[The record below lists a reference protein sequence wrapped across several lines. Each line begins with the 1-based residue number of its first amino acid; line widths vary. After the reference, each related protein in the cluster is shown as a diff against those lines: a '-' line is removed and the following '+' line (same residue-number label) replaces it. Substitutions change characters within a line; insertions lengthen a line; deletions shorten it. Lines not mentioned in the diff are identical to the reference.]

1 MMSFLAPRPSID
13 LTLSNN
19 CSTALPGA
27 SLHNAAL
34 QGFGPTAVAGA
45 ALAGCRS
52 GGEHS
57 TAAGNMQQYR
67 RGAARELPLVLHV
80 ACGRGGQQQ
89 RPGVRHAQQHLRQP
103 GCHSLRECG
112 AKGLGLGRPHLCRAA
127 VLWASCPTWPTLPL
141 ALPLSQKKRLGRGI
155 GSGLG
160 KTAGRGHKG
169 QKARTGA
176 AAGAGARRGH
186 AGGGSSLQRGCCH
199 LCAGRASVHR
209 PPEWKVQCAMR
220 HARKSGE

>member
-1 MMSFLAPRPSID
+1 MLRSRGLGLLRSLGQLWRGAAAAE
-13 LTLSNN
+13 
-19 CSTALPGA
+19 STALQPA
-27 SLHNAAL
+27 SYSSTGVAQLVSCRWFSMSPAAE
-34 QGFGPTAVAGA
+34 A
-45 ALAGCRS
+45 ASSS
-52 GGEHS
+52 GREFVTLNNISDNPDATHYVS
-57 TAAGNMQQYR
+57 
-67 RGAARELPLVLHV
+67 AARRVW
-80 ACGRGGQQQ
+80 AWAGRT
-89 RPGVRHAQQHLRQP
+89 
-103 GCHSLRECG
+103 C
-112 AKGLGLGRPHLCRAA
+112 AA
-127 VLWASCPTWPTLPL
+127 EVLWASCPTWPTLPL